1 MVQFSH
7 LYMTTGKTIPLTI
20 CTFISK
26 VMSLLFNML
35 FRFVIAF
42 LPRSKHLLISWLQS
56 PYACFNQGSQRIRI
70 RMRHIDIHKKKIIGN
85 GLHAYG
91 SWKVPQSAIW
101 RGRGVS
107 GVVESQPEGLSFRGW
122 WCRVLIWVWKP
133 KNQEY
138 RCPRSGEE
146 QCPSSRRD
154 SRCIL
159 PLPFCS
165 IQALSR
171 LDYPCSH

>member
-1 MVQFSH
+1 MELQLQHHPSNEYSGLISFRIDSFDLLAVQGTLKSLIQHHSSKTPILWHLAFFMAQLSH
-7 LYMTTGKTIPLTI
+7 PYITTGKTVALTI
-20 CTFISK
+20 QTFVSK
-26 VMSLLFNML
+26 VISLLFNTL
-35 FRFVIAF
+35 SRFVIAF

-107 GVVESQPEGLSFRGW
+107 GVVESQPEGLSFRG
-122 WCRVLIWVWKP
+122 
-133 KNQEY
+133 
-138 RCPRSGEE
+138 
-146 QCPSSRRD
+146 
-154 SRCIL
+154 
-159 PLPFCS
+159 
-165 IQALSR
+165 
-171 LDYPCSH
+171 